1 MRQVARNGNPGR
13 RAGSIGGAAVLGL
26 AALWLCLGTGRT
38 DAASL
43 EECTTS
49 IRGITHKFF
58 YDPDVQALKDSRSW
72 RERNFGDWGDV
83 TCPGLV
89 TLRAMTPELDDTGRA
104 PFCLQWDK
112 KEDTYIGYAEGERDA
127 WLGCRKPSNSFCQR
141 VNSSKRA
148 ASAFAG
154 QSLQAAQSGLATGLA
169 VAQHPSGAVLLNGS
183 GAVVA
188 QQLST
193 LGATV
198 TAGAAAPV
206 ALAGA
211 AVTAVAV
218 GGAVYV
224 CGDGGAEAAAVEAAP
239 DAQLSDGAE
248 VTGTPAKDG
257 TRTDGTG
264 AELLGSELPK
274 GEVPKADAKPE
285 ELPAEN

>member
-1 MRQVARNGNPGR
+1 MRQMAGYRNWGACAALGVAVT
-13 RAGSIGGAAVLGL
+13 VLGISV
-26 AALWLCLGTGRT
+26 LGGGQVTAGT
-38 DAASL
+38 L

-49 IRGITHKFF
+49 IRGITHKFVF
-58 YDPDVQALKDSRSW
+58 DPDVQALKDSRSW

-89 TLRAMTPELDDTGRA
+89 TLRAMTPELDDAGRA

-127 WLGCRKPSNSFCQR
+127 WMGCRKPSSSFCQR
-141 VNSSKRA
+141 VNGSKRA
-148 ASAFAG
+148 ASALAG
-154 QSLQAAQSGLATGLA
+154 QTLQAAQSGLATGLA

-224 CGDGGAEAAAVEAAP
+224 CGDDGAGSAAVEAAP
-239 DAQLSDGAE
+239 DAQLTDGAE
-248 VTGTPAKDG
+248 VTGGPGD
-257 TRTDGTG
+257 DPTG
-264 AELLGSELPK
+264 AGLLGADLPK
-274 GEVPKADAKPE
+274 GGASNADVKPE
-285 ELPAEN
+285 ENSTSN